1 MVRRLSALW
10 GHVLPD
16 TAFSVARFVFP
27 GPGVFIARLH
37 GPNRF
42 DVSVA
47 NARKLCERFQAGG
60 LKALI
65 IDYLDCTLG
74 HQPHEY
80 RQIADVFGA
89 GMPAGMPF
97 AYVYRPEQAAHIMVM
112 TRALNAAGLKVRGF
126 NETLEAEHWVFA
138 QLGADRSTAG
148 TPRALDP
155 PQEG

>member
-1 MVRRLSALW
+1 MF
-10 GHVLPD
+10 LP
-16 TAFSVARFVFP
+16 V
-27 GPGVFIARLH
+27 GVFIARLH
-37 GPNRF
+37 GANRF
-42 DVSVA
+42 DVSAA

-60 LKALI
+60 LNALI

-80 RQIADVFGA
+80 RQIADVFAA
-89 GMPAGMPF
+89 GMPKGMTF

-112 TRALNAAGLKVRGF
+112 TRILNAAGLKVRGF
-126 NETLEAEHWVFA
+126 NEALEAENWVFA

-148 TPRALDP
+148 PPRALDP

>member
-1 MVRRLSALW
+1 
-10 GHVLPD
+10 LPD
-16 TAFSVARFVFP
+16 TAFSVERFVFTE
-27 GPGVFIARLH
+27 PGVFIARLH

-42 DVSVA
+42 DVSAA

-60 LKALI
+60 LNALI
-65 IDYLDCTLG
+65 IDYRDCTLG

-80 RQIADVFGA
+80 RQIADVFAA
-89 GMPAGMPF
+89 GMPAGMTF
-97 AYVYRPEQAAHIMVM
+97 AYVYRSEQTAHIMVM
-112 TRALNAAGLKVRGF
+112 TRVLNAAGLKVRGF
-126 NETLEAEHWVFA
+126 NDALEAENWVFA